1 MPPFADDVELE
12 SFPSL
17 DLDLGSKS
25 YASNKPSFFEQV
37 RQMYMLAVVDE
48 ATGTPMR
55 PATEE
60 ELNGIPLE
68 LVQPLPSPK
77 PKAEPKPETPKESTK
92 HMSLQELLAAAR
104 NGNGPMCDH
113 CGATG
118 GSKGCM
124 GHLKGMDR

>member
-1 MPPFADDVELE
+1 MPPFADDTELE

-17 DLDLGSKS
+17 DLDLGTKS
-25 YASNKPSFFEQV
+25 YVGNKPSFFEQVEQV

-60 ELNGIPLE
+60 ELNAIPGE
-68 LVQPLPSPK
+68 LVQPLPSPQ
-77 PKAEPKPETPKESTK
+77 PKAELKPEKPKEPTK

-118 GSKGCM
+118 GYM
-124 GHLKGMDR
+124 GWMWN